1 MPAAFASSRPSLV
14 RERVGTPARLRL
26 VAEASWRHGHRLR
39 AVLWL
44 TAGPFLYVLTRLCLR
59 LDHIFYP
66 RLTDVRIDRPVF
78 IVGHPR
84 SGSTFLQHQ
93 VFRTGRVGMF
103 RTWELACP
111 SLIQRRLIA
120 PFVRIIARTG
130 ADVAQGAEQG
140 HQIRI
145 NGVEEDEGLFLH
157 RLDTEIVTYLC
168 PWLLTDP
175 SYAEAGM
182 RLGRLSRRQQL
193 RSLQF
198 YRDVLQRQVLATG
211 MDRLVLKC
219 NPTVFRIR
227 ELLTV
232 FPDARIVYLVRS
244 PEACVRSFQAFTHR
258 FVASMLTKDELRVF
272 HRRKYEWSRALYR
285 AFEEARD
292 LVPAEQLLVITFSEI
307 VDDLPR
313 TMERFCAFAGVRATA
328 GFRQELRHGP
338 RRRRRER
345 RHHNYPLNYYDI
357 DPREVRRDLG
367 SIRERYGLPR
377 E

>member
-1 MPAAFASSRPSLV
+1 MPAASAPSIPSLV
-14 RERVGTPARLRL
+14 RARMGTPARLRL
-26 VAEASWRHGHRLR
+26 IAEASWRHGHRLR

-44 TAGPFLYVLTRLCLR
+44 TCGPALYALTRICLW
-59 LDHIFYP
+59 LDHLFYP
-66 RLTDVRIDRPVF
+66 QLAGVRVERPVF
-78 IVGHPR
+78 IMGHPR
-84 SGSTFLQHQ
+84 SGSTFLQQQ

-120 PFVRIIARTG
+120 PFVRLIGRSG

-175 SYAEAGM
+175 RYAEAGM
-182 RLGRLSRRQQL
+182 RLGRLTRRERL
-193 RSLQF
+193 RSLEF

-211 MDRLVLKC
+211 LDRLVLKC

-258 FVASMLTKDELRVF
+258 FVAPLLSADELRTF
-272 HRRKYEWSRALYR
+272 HLRKYEWSRALYR
-285 AFEEARD
+285 AFEEARN
-292 LVPAEQLLVITFSEI
+292 LVPAGQLLVITFSEI
-307 VDDLPR
+307 VEDLPR
-313 TMERFCAFAGVRATA
+313 TMERFCAFAGIRATTR
-328 GFRQELRHGP
+328 FRQELRHGP
-338 RRRRRER
+338 RRRRRAR
-345 RHHNYPLNYYDI
+345 PHHNYPLNYYDI
-357 DPREVRRDLG
+357 DPSEVRRDLG
-367 SIRERYGLPR
+367 AVWERYGLP